1 MMNYEEFKQKVQN
14 EFKNYLGEEYKDAE
28 IFIREV
34 TKVNMQVDQMSL
46 LNLPR
51 NDFASPSISLQ
62 SIFEN
67 YEKTGDFEGVMEA
80 LSETFKEA
88 IEGFE
93 KSPLNNGLDFSNVD
107 KNIIFTLVN
116 AEQNKE
122 LLENVPHREFEDLA
136 IIYRWNVG
144 VDSNGLYTNIVT
156 NEFAEK
162 IGKS

>member
-28 IFIREV
+28 VFIREV

-46 LNLPR
+46 LNLPG

-80 LSETFKEA
+80 LSELLRKLLKA
-88 IEGFE
+88 L
-93 KSPLNNGLDFSNVD
+93 KS
-107 KNIIFTLVN
+107 
-116 AEQNKE
+116 
-122 LLENVPHREFEDLA
+122 HH
-136 IIYRWNVG
+136 
-144 VDSNGLYTNIVT
+144 
-156 NEFAEK
+156 
-162 IGKS
+162 

>member
-46 LNLPR
+46 LNLPG

-107 KNIIFTLVN
+107 KNLMDFL
-116 AEQNKE
+116 
-122 LLENVPHREFEDLA
+122 
-136 IIYRWNVG
+136 
-144 VDSNGLYTNIVT
+144 
-156 NEFAEK
+156 
-162 IGKS
+162 